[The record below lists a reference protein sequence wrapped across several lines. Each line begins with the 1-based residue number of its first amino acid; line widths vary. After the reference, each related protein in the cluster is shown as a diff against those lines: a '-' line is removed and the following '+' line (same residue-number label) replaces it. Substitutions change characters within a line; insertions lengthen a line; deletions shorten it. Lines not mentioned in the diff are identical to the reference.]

1 MRMVKWATGEVVVL
15 ELWDGSVFP
24 GIFLLSDDDGIMVE
38 RTAEHIDNTFVPWHS
53 VKLVN
58 GGKK

>member
-1 MRMVKWATGEVVVL
+1 MKMFAGGERITI

-24 GIFLLSDDDGIMVE
+24 GLYLCEDNVGVLVE

-53 VKLVN
+53 VKVLN
-58 GGKK
+58 HIKEGS